1 MKNSPHRFKHL
12 RKKAARQINLTD
24 VKLKTKTEKL
34 NSRRKITGVILE
46 QIRPF
51 EDHLKPISE
60 KKAKEMLDYFVKH
73 WQRESKIKKGSFHR
87 SKRTTPGEVE
97 AGAPYTKIIHTA
109 DKIMKQKKSRILLKS
124 NKIAKKMLKHQNQQY
139 KKAA

>member
-60 KKAKEMLDYFVKH
+60 KKAKEMAYSSSYSCNHSVDRYWFGLLLH
-73 WQRESKIKKGSFHR
+73 LAPRRR
-87 SKRTTPGEVE
+87 S
-97 AGAPYTKIIHTA
+97 I
-109 DKIMKQKKSRILLKS
+109 
-124 NKIAKKMLKHQNQQY
+124 
-139 KKAA
+139 